1 LSFEERHLQ
10 HSNSEDL
17 HVNRTRGENA
27 FERKASIFK
36 KRKEPKIIITPA
48 REDEDK
54 SDKSDISEI
63 KKSNEDIPEVRSIQE
78 VGSNPE
84 ITDEKKSPLQGI
96 FRKKSIKN
104 PMRLTVEQ
112 IRHRQSLTR
121 QTTMKTTKVESGRLL
136 NIVAKQAL
144 FGKHN
149 DTSKA
154 FLAALVKIDFCFLK
168 NKHSLSLEKSQHQ
181 SLR

>member
-1 LSFEERHLQ
+1 MSFEERHLQ

-17 HVNRTRGENA
+17 HVNRPRGENG

-54 SDKSDISEI
+54 SEKSDISEI
-63 KKSNEDIPEVRSIQE
+63 KKSQEDIPEVKSFQE
-78 VGSNPE
+78 VGSNQE
-84 ITDEKKSPLQGI
+84 IKDEKKSPLQGI
-96 FRKKSIKN
+96 FRKKSVKN
-104 PMRLTVEQ
+104 PMTLTVAQ

-121 QTTMKTTKVESGRLL
+121 QSTMKSSKIETGRLL
-136 NIVAKQAL
+136 SIVAKQAL

-154 FLAALVKIDFCFLK
+154 FHTALVKIDFCFLK
-168 NKHSLSLEKSQHQ
+168 ITILSH
-181 SLR
+181 